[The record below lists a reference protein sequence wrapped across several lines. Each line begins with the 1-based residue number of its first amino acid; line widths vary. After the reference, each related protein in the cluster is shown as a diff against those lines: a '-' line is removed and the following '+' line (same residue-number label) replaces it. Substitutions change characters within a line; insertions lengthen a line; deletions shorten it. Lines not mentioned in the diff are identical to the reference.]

1 SAGNAFSYQSDY
13 KEAARYYYYAIT
25 MAEQDTAA
33 AIYLGRYYNNMAT
46 VLMSVH
52 QNDRAL
58 YYLDKAEITNIQNSA
73 YNMLPSV
80 YSNRGVVYSRQGRLD
95 SASIFFQRSLELAR
109 KYDKEQSEVAA
120 LINIGA
126 SYIERGRPAE
136 AIPYLKE
143 VIHSKKGVNPYY
155 KETNALYMIGVAY
168 IYTEDYSLAEQYL
181 KQALEK
187 ARAYGIPEFVN
198 ATHAQL
204 SDLYHQTKDF
214 RQAFL
219 HHQAYVKLKDSITGK
234 ENAAAVNQLEVK
246 YRTAQKD
253 KELAEKQ
260 LLIKEQERELTKK
273 NIW

>member
-1 SAGNAFSYQSDY
+1 
-13 KEAARYYYYAIT
+13 
-25 MAEQDTAA
+25 
-33 AIYLGRYYNNMAT
+33 
-46 VLMSVH
+46 
-52 QNDRAL
+52 
-58 YYLDKAEITNIQNSA
+58 
-73 YNMLPSV
+73 
-80 YSNRGVVYSRQGRLD
+80 
-95 SASIFFQRSLELAR
+95 
-109 KYDKEQSEVAA
+109 
-120 LINIGA
+120 
-126 SYIERGRPAE
+126 
-136 AIPYLKE
+136 
-143 VIHSKKGVNPYY
+143 PYY

-187 ARAYGIPEFVN
+187 AQAYGIPEFVN

-260 LLIKEQERELTKK
+260 LLIKNQERELTKK
-273 NIW
+273 NVWIGGIALGSLTVLALLIGVYQKYRHRQ